1 MTRKLSLPLLHRAGA
16 DRATAP
22 ASATP
27 TVDAVRERL
36 GGRASTEPGVGE
48 LVLLTTATGKALPG
62 VVLYRGGTTV
72 DVWID
77 TTTTASSTPDEA
89 RSLGLASAVT
99 RRGVVH
105 RARPADLAPLRVAA
119 PESLIAIA
127 ADARVFAALSE
138 GQRIRFQDGGD
149 LAEGTLV
156 EKCRFGGLVR
166 RDDGTLLGV
175 GFRRLWP
182 AQSEGAKRGQRN

>member
-1 MTRKLSLPLLHRAGA
+1 MTRKLSLPLIKLDTPVRVA
-16 DRATAP
+16 AP
-22 ASATP
+22 ASSKP
-27 TVDAVRERL
+27 SVDTVRERL

-48 LVLLTTATGKALPG
+48 LVALTTAAGKTLPG
-62 VVLYRGGTTV
+62 VILFRRGATV

-77 TTTTASSTPDEA
+77 TNETEQSVPDDSKRTASPRST
-89 RSLGLASAVT
+89 ASH
-99 RRGVVH
+99 GVVH
-105 RARPADLAPLRVAA
+105 RAQHADIAPLRAPA

-127 ADARVFAALSE
+127 SDARVFAALSE

-156 EKCRFGGLVR
+156 EKCRFGGLVQ
-166 RDDGTLLGV
+166 RDDGALLGI

-182 AQSEGAKRGQRN
+182 AQPADAKRN

>member
-1 MTRKLSLPLLHRAGA
+1 MTRKLSLPLLNLGHPARAA
-16 DRATAP
+16 AP
-22 ASATP
+22 ASAKP
-27 TVDAVRERL
+27 TVDEVRERL

-48 LVLLTTATGKALPG
+48 LVLLTAAAGKALPG
-62 VVLYRGGTTV
+62 VVLFRRGAAV

-77 TTTTASSTPDEA
+77 APEAPSSVQDETK
-89 RSLGLASAVT
+89 RSLSMRSMSHRGLV
-99 RRGVVH
+99 R
-105 RARPADLAPLRVAA
+105 RARPADIAPLRVPA
-119 PESLIAIA
+119 PESLVAVA

-166 RDDGTLLGV
+166 RDDGVIVGV

-182 AQSEGAKRGQRN
+182 AQAEGAPRN

>member
-1 MTRKLSLPLLHRAGA
+1 M
-16 DRATAP
+16 
-22 ASATP
+22 
-27 TVDAVRERL
+27 DAVRERL
-36 GGRASTEPGVGE
+36 GGRASSEPGVGE
-48 LVLLTTATGKALPG
+48 LVLLTTAAGKAVPG

-77 TTTTASSTPDEA
+77 TTTTASSTQDEA
-89 RSLGLASAVT
+89 RVSGPTGAVT
-99 RRGVVH
+99 RQGLVH
-105 RARPADLAPLRVAA
+105 RARPVDLAPLRAAA
-119 PESLIAIA
+119 PESLVAVA

-149 LAEGTLV
+149 LAEGALV
-156 EKCRFGGLVR
+156 EKCRFGGLVQ

>member
-1 MTRKLSLPLLHRAGA
+1 MTRKLSLPLVPLDRPA
-16 DRATAP
+16 RATA
-22 ASATP
+22 SAATKP

-48 LVLLTTATGKALPG
+48 LVLLTTAAGKALPG
-62 VVLYRGGTTV
+62 VVLFRRGATV

-77 TTTTASSTPDEA
+77 DPEANFSVPNTTERSVSGRSTAH
-89 RSLGLASAVT
+89 RGLV
-99 RRGVVH
+99 R
-105 RARPADLAPLRVAA
+105 RARPADVAPLRAPA
-119 PESLIAIA
+119 PESLVAVA

-138 GQRIRFQDGGD
+138 GERIRFQDGGD

-156 EKCRFGGLVR
+156 EKCRFGGLVQ
-166 RDDGTLLGV
+166 RDDGIIVGV

-182 AQSEGAKRGQRN
+182 AQAEGAPRN

>member
-1 MTRKLSLPLLHRAGA
+1 MTRKLSLPLLNLGHPARAA
-16 DRATAP
+16 AP
-22 ASATP
+22 ASAKP
-27 TVDAVRERL
+27 TVDEVRERL

-62 VVLYRGGTTV
+62 VVLFRRGAAV

-77 TTTTASSTPDEA
+77 APEAASSVQDKNS
-89 RSLGLASAVT
+89 RSLSMRSVSHRGLV
-99 RRGVVH
+99 R
-105 RARPADLAPLRVAA
+105 RARPADIASLRVPA
-119 PESLIAIA
+119 PESLVAVA

-156 EKCRFGGLVR
+156 EKCRFGGLVQ
-166 RDDGTLLGV
+166 RDDGVIVGV

-182 AQSEGAKRGQRN
+182 AQAEGAPRN